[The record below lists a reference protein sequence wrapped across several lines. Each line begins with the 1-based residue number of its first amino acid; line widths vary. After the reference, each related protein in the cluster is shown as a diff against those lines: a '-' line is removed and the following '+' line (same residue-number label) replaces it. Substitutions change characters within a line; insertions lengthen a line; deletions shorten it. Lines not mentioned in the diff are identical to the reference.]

1 MKKKKEEM
9 RDFLQIMS
17 LDGSRLFGKKKLTA
31 FKDRKLDRRLF
42 SGVLD
47 NSLDSIKLEEVF
59 KKHKDEMPLPFIEE
73 GDCTRAIVSL
83 AFKYTADGMNLSDI
97 REKLYKEGFDVDGV
111 HYVRYKR
118 SAGASRNGR
127 CLFIAEQL
135 YEHMMAWSSCGLSD
149 ENVSDQASWQAY
161 ISLTL
166 SSIEGKLTLPKKA
179 ILIIPDK
186 VSKFKTKAVCV
197 RKDDAEGL
205 SARFEE
211 TEIENVI
218 WDGEAL
224 LDVSEFERFGYKD
237 KGMMLLR
244 NRFFKTCAFN
254 TNLQKWFSDNGITEI
269 KQLAGYTTAR
279 KVLDIKLVITESS
292 LKYLKFMPKGMKLGK
307 AFKAWLDTVYENKS
321 TSTFGIV
328 KTDKPPSNMGGLM
341 AYTNY
346 QLLNTVPID
355 RVNMLRILYRHF
367 FELKRI
373 RYDGMFLRYQINFLS
388 DTSIKDLETVN
399 AENYRRKVVTDMM
412 RKTPH
417 FEDTEFYSNLRS
429 DVIKHFKNRMKDGRI
444 LMRGNYQTI
453 LGNPY
458 EFLSAVIDKHYEPKE
473 PMLLGDGQI
482 YTKRFED
489 DEKLLGSRNPHITMG
504 NLLVARNK
512 YCSEIDR
519 YFNLTQDIVCV
530 NAINSNIQQ
539 RLNGC
544 DYDSDSMLITDNQL
558 LGNMTTTFY
567 EMFGVPV
574 CCVSPVGKAEYTS
587 SPVDL
592 ARLDRVIAENE
603 IGNIVNLSQFL
614 NCLFWHRMMNKEF
627 PPRELMEL
635 YYEICKLAVLSG
647 MEIDKA
653 KRLYDVDK
661 RTVIRKLSKLRDS
674 FKDEN
679 GGNLPNFYYWM
690 TGHKEKIRKDNTA
703 NLDTPM
709 AYIYDAVEN
718 FSMQS
723 LKRKRVPLR
732 DLFELDVSDAD
743 TNDSKRKRKII
754 ETVHEAYKAM
764 RQYKIDEDD
773 NDEDNKEISLKER
786 KKIFSECLEV
796 VSKNVV
802 NDHVLHLI
810 LNELDSKDKS
820 MVTEAK
826 SMLFACILY
835 EGSGRLLSKVKTPE
849 GYKCVDFK
857 VFTGPKEDM
866 ENYFFEDL
874 YDFPHYIIVDGHK
887 PLTKTIKMMLSGDD
901 CYFVDMNGTPVP
913 KKFLKR

>member
-1 MKKKKEEM
+1 MTKKKEEM

-31 FKDRKLDRRLF
+31 FKNGKLDRRLF

-59 KKHKDEMPLPFIEE
+59 KKHKDEMPFTFIEE
-73 GDCTRAIVSL
+73 SDCTRAIVSL
-83 AFKYTADGMNLSDI
+83 AFKYTADGMNLADI
-97 REKLYKEGFDVDGV
+97 REKIYTDGFDIDGV

-135 YEHMMAWSSCGLSD
+135 YEDMMAWSSCGLSD

-197 RKDDAEGL
+197 RKDEAEGL
-205 SARFEE
+205 SANLEE

-269 KQLAGYTTAR
+269 RQLAGYTTAR
-279 KVLDIKLVITESS
+279 KVSDIKLVITESS

-307 AFKAWLDTVYENKS
+307 AFKAWLDIVYENKS

-388 DTSIKDLETVN
+388 DTSLKDLETVS

-482 YTKRFED
+482 Y
-489 DEKLLGSRNPHITMG
+489 
-504 NLLVARNK
+504 
-512 YCSEIDR
+512 
-519 YFNLTQDIVCV
+519 
-530 NAINSNIQQ
+530 
-539 RLNGC
+539 
-544 DYDSDSMLITDNQL
+544 
-558 LGNMTTTFY
+558 
-567 EMFGVPV
+567 
-574 CCVSPVGKAEYTS
+574 
-587 SPVDL
+587 
-592 ARLDRVIAENE
+592 
-603 IGNIVNLSQFL
+603 
-614 NCLFWHRMMNKEF
+614 
-627 PPRELMEL
+627 
-635 YYEICKLAVLSG
+635 
-647 MEIDKA
+647 
-653 KRLYDVDK
+653 
-661 RTVIRKLSKLRDS
+661 
-674 FKDEN
+674 
-679 GGNLPNFYYWM
+679 
-690 TGHKEKIRKDNTA
+690 
-703 NLDTPM
+703 
-709 AYIYDAVEN
+709 
-718 FSMQS
+718 
-723 LKRKRVPLR
+723 
-732 DLFELDVSDAD
+732 
-743 TNDSKRKRKII
+743 
-754 ETVHEAYKAM
+754 
-764 RQYKIDEDD
+764 
-773 NDEDNKEISLKER
+773 
-786 KKIFSECLEV
+786 
-796 VSKNVV
+796 
-802 NDHVLHLI
+802 
-810 LNELDSKDKS
+810 
-820 MVTEAK
+820 
-826 SMLFACILY
+826 
-835 EGSGRLLSKVKTPE
+835 
-849 GYKCVDFK
+849 
-857 VFTGPKEDM
+857 
-866 ENYFFEDL
+866 
-874 YDFPHYIIVDGHK
+874 
-887 PLTKTIKMMLSGDD
+887 
-901 CYFVDMNGTPVP
+901 
-913 KKFLKR
+913 

>member
-1 MKKKKEEM
+1 MAKKKEEM

-31 FKDRKLDRRLF
+31 FKDGKLDRRLF
-42 SGVLD
+42 SGILD
-47 NSLDSIKLEEVF
+47 NSLDSMKLEEVF
-59 KKHKDEMPLPFIEE
+59 KKHKDEMPFSFVEE
-73 GDCTRAIVSL
+73 GDCARAIVSL

-135 YEHMMAWSSCGLSD
+135 YEDMMAWSSCGFSD

-197 RKDDAEGL
+197 RKDEAEGL
-205 SARFEE
+205 SAKLEE

-224 LDVSEFERFGYKD
+224 LDVSEFERFGYKA

-279 KVLDIKLVITESS
+279 KVSDIKLVITESS

-307 AFKAWLDTVYENKS
+307 AFKAWLDTVYGNKS

-388 DTSIKDLETVN
+388 DTSLKDLETVS

-458 EFLSAVIDKHYEPKE
+458 EFLNAVIDKHYEPKE

-504 NLLVARNK
+504 NLLISRNK
-512 YCSEIDR
+512 YCPEIDK
-519 YFNLTQDIVCV
+519 YFNLTKDIVCV

-614 NCLFWHRMMNKEF
+614 NCLFWHRMMNKEV

-661 RTVIRKLSKLRDS
+661 RTVIRKLSKLREK

-690 TGHKEKIRKDNTA
+690 TRHKEKIRKDNTA

-732 DLFELDVSDAD
+732 ELFDLDVSDAD

-764 RQYKIDEDD
+764 RQYNEDD

-786 KKIFSECLEV
+786 KKIFSECLEL

-857 VFTGPKEDM
+857 VFTGTKEDM